1 MISGGWKMLEKF
13 AKLSRRVSDATGSPY
28 AFIAALCLVTG
39 WAATGPM
46 FAWSDT
52 HSLVI
57 NTITTIITFLMVFLI
72 QSSQNRDT
80 LALHLKLDDLLC
92 SIKEANDSL
101 VDIEHGTD
109 HDLAEARAR
118 VTAASGAS
126 SPAAGSPGRGSG
138 SAP

>member
-1 MISGGWKMLEKF
+1 MLERF

-28 AFIAALCLVTG
+28 AFIAALCLVAG

-46 FAWSDT
+46 FGWSDT

-92 SIKEANDSL
+92 SIAQANDQL

-109 HDLAEARAR
+109 NDLAEARAR

-126 SPAAGSPGRGSG
+126 GASSPAAGSPRGLT
-138 SAP
+138 